1 MSEDKAEYN
10 STHPQAILERLG
22 KPFPR
27 EAIKQRRAGNSS
39 KALDYVEGH
48 TVIRRLNAATNG
60 KWSWS
65 IKSFEF
71 RPLPKTSNG
80 NEQSLVVVT
89 GELTIDGLGTRAGIG
104 VQKVTENG
112 GEDLVKGASTDALKK
127 AATMFGVALD
137 LYGDDYEDQPAA
149 PASRPAPAAR
159 PQPPARPAPS
169 QHPAVQAADALTD
182 LGKPTGQPIDIV
194 LADMRDM
201 DEARTPFPQIK
212 QFADAQLQR
221 FDEVTG
227 ERIKAKLRDIAAKRK
242 AAPQPPASFAG

>member
-39 KALDYVEGH
+39 KPLDYVEGH
-48 TVIRRLNAATNG
+48 TVIRRLNAATGG

-149 PASRPAPAAR
+149 PASRPAPAAPPSRTARTAPTPR
-159 PQPPARPAPS
+159 P
-169 QHPAVQAADALTD
+169 D
-182 LGKPTGQPIDIV
+182 GQPIDIL
-194 LADMRDM
+194 LADLRDM
-201 DEARTPFPQIK
+201 DEAGTVYAAIVDHARK
-212 QFADAQLQR
+212 EGQR
-221 FDEVTG
+221 FDEVTR
-227 ERIKAKLRDIAAKRK
+227 ERISAEVRGISTRRK
-242 AAPQPPASFAG
+242 AAQPPAAD